1 MKLPRWIK
9 RSRSEWVWELRR
21 LGYRVRWA
29 VRLVLRKCLYVA
41 LFPVVWEVFGVA
53 ILATVAESLFGWK
66 GSALVLA
73 GYMLIIAPRLRDRS
87 VAFRRTELKDNQD
100 NDDFWRG
107 WDEAGDGSKYP

>member
-1 MKLPRWIK
+1 MKLPRWVH
-9 RSRSEWVWELRR
+9 RSRSEWFWTVRW

-41 LFPVVWEVFGVA
+41 LFPAAWEVLWVA

-87 VAFRRTELKDNQD
+87 VAWRTQLKDNQD
-100 NDDFWRG
+100 NDDIQRG
-107 WDEAGDGSKYP
+107 WDEAGDGSHYP